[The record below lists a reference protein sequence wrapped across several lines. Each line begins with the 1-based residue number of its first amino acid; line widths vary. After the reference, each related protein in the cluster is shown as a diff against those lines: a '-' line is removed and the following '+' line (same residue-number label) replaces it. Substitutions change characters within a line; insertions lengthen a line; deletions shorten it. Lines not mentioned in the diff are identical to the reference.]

1 MATDRQ
7 ERLAQNEALFRVAN
21 ERMADWEESHAEE
34 SAELYFCECADP
46 DCREKVSLR
55 RSEYESV
62 RSNPRRFFIVVGHE
76 IPDVET
82 VIETHGDWCVIEK
95 DANVSDLLKASDP
108 RRR

>member
-21 ERMADWEESHAEE
+21 ERMADWEESHAEDA
-34 SAELYFCECADP
+34 AELYFCECADP

-62 RSNPRRFFIVVGHE
+62 RSNSRHFFIVVGHE

-82 VIETHGDWCVIEK
+82 VIETHGDWCVVEK
-95 DANVSDLLKASDP
+95 DPDVSDLLKASDP
-108 RRR
+108 RRQ

>member
-21 ERMADWEESHAEE
+21 ERMADWEKSHAED

-62 RSNPRRFFIVVGHE
+62 RGR
-76 IPDVET
+76 
-82 VIETHGDWCVIEK
+82 
-95 DANVSDLLKASDP
+95 A
-108 RRR
+108 

>member
-21 ERMADWEESHAEE
+21 ERMADWEESHAKD
-34 SAELYFCECADP
+34 SAEPYFCECADP

-62 RSNPRRFFIVVGHE
+62 RSHPRRFFIVVGQE

-95 DANVSDLLKASDP
+95 DPSVSDLLKASDP
-108 RRR
+108 RRQ

>member
-1 MATDRQ
+1 MTDRQ

-21 ERMADWEESHAEE
+21 GENGRWEESHAED
-34 SAELYFCECADP
+34 SAEPYFCECADP

-55 RSEYESV
+55 KAEYESV
-62 RSNPRRFFIVVGHE
+62 RSNSRRFFIVVGHE

-82 VIETHGDWCVIEK
+82 VIETHGNWCVIEK
-95 DANVSDLLKASDP
+95 DPSVSDLLKASDP

>member
-1 MATDRQ
+1 MATERK

-21 ERMADWEESHAEE
+21 ERMADWEESHAED
-34 SAELYFCECADP
+34 SAESYFCECADP

-82 VIETHGDWCVIEK
+82 VKVAPAVRRVPTGGYGRRQ
-95 DANVSDLLKASDP
+95 DLVKSLRP
-108 RRR
+108 GR

>member
-21 ERMADWEESHAEE
+21 ERMADWEESHAED

-62 RSNPRRFFIVVGHE
+62 RSNSRRFFIVVGHE

-82 VIETHGDWCVIEK
+82 VIETHGEWCVVEK
-95 DANVSDLLKASDP
+95 NSNVSDLLKASDP
-108 RRR
+108 RRQ

>member
-1 MATDRQ
+1 VATDRE

-21 ERMADWEESHAEE
+21 ERMAEWEEIHADD
-34 SAELYFCECADP
+34 SAESYFCECADP

-62 RSNPRRFFIVVGHE
+62 RSHPRHFFIVVGHE

-95 DANVSDLLKASDP
+95 DPSVSDLLNASDP
-108 RRR
+108 RRK